1 MCRASR
7 RNVPPKK
14 PPRLRQRTASEMPP
28 RVVGLLKRKAWSGG
42 SSATPLS
49 EEDEPVR
56 RQLPGV
62 GERAG
67 PVANGYRG
75 GVSSEAESGAE
86 NKGREFSSESRV
98 YKYRVHTY
106 NYTVIYKNSRHTCL
120 YTIFRGLIKRW
131 YSSTTVHGR
140 SSFKV
145 DSQRLLLL

>member
-1 MCRASR
+1 MAKLQTLFSLVCRAPR
-7 RNVPPKK
+7 RNLPPKK

-86 NKGREFSSESRV
+86 NKGREFASECRV
-98 YKYRVHTY
+98 NKYGVQTY
-106 NYTVIYKNSRHTCL
+106 NYTVVCR
-120 YTIFRGLIKRW
+120 TIVIHASP
-131 YSSTTVHGR
+131 YSE
-140 SSFKV
+140 
-145 DSQRLLLL
+145 D